1 MRTVVVTGDS
11 SGLGNVISR
20 VLLERGYKVVGISR
34 RETDEVKT
42 LRQEFGVNYI
52 HIKFNLEET
61 ENIRGLYLDH
71 IKPNGPIYGLVN
83 NAAFA
88 YDDIVTNAN
97 LEMLNRMYKINVM
110 SPIML
115 TKYII
120 RDMLLNAVQGS
131 IVHISSVSAHTGY
144 KGLSMYASTKGALES
159 FSKGVAREW
168 GAKGIRSNCVA
179 PGFMETPM
187 SGSLSKE
194 QKMRIYK
201 RTSLKKATNI
211 DTVAKTV
218 AFLISE
224 ESESITGTVV
234 NVDCGTI

>member
-83 NAAFA
+83 NAACA

-194 QKMRIYK
+194 QKVRIYK